1 MMTLNALTIFAQ
13 VQSMK
18 YKAGG
23 VGILGVALL
32 VAFGFGI
39 GYAIRARRPGKTTTE
54 KPAMA
59 APTVTTATPPTL
71 PAMSLF
77 SIGRSIAGCWM
88 APTAVMTAFVFMSG
102 LTKEH
107 PGPVIENG
115 AISFDPWTTKLTDV
129 RVNAPEG
136 HLQVSNDQANQV
148 LITRASENAEVKAAA
163 PAAESDLAANRPKWT
178 NGGDRLEGDVRQIVI
193 SSKLWSTEEEAKNEL
208 QAKASEIVRED
219 FSRRH
224 QGLINSTSFRFLSDE
239 RLIKVAVK
247 ERYLE
252 RSERDFG
259 TFSSP
264 MNRLWWLVEVSPIV
278 RTELYP
284 SWKSAVVQNRVLMV
298 GTTLAL
304 FTLLV
309 NSFGLFFTLKQ
320 QPKLGWF
327 RAAAA
332 SGMCTAAW
340 SSAGLFVAY
349 QIIS

>member
-1 MMTLNALTIFAQ
+1 MTTWYALTMLAQ
-13 VQSMK
+13 AHPMK
-18 YKAGG
+18 YKADGP
-23 VGILGVALL
+23 GIMGLALL
-32 VAFGFGI
+32 VAIGFGI
-39 GYAIRARRPGKTTTE
+39 GYGIRSKRRPHLPLE
-54 KPAMA
+54 RPAMS
-59 APTVTTATPPTL
+59 APTVQAVAAAPVA
-71 PAMSLF
+71 AMSMF
-77 SIGRSIAGCWM
+77 AMGRQIAGCWM
-88 APTAVMTAFVFMSG
+88 APTAVMAAFVLMSG
-102 LTKEH
+102 LTKDH

-136 HLQVSNDQANQV
+136 QLQVSVDQANQ
-148 LITRASENAEVKAAA
+148 EVVARPNDNEEAKAAS
-163 PAAESDLAANRPKWT
+163 PVSESDLVANRPKWT
-178 NGGDRLEGDVRQIVI
+178 NTGDRLEGEIRQTVI

-208 QAKASEIVRED
+208 QAKATEIVRED
-219 FSRRH
+219 FTRRH

-252 RSERDFG
+252 RTERDFG
-259 TFSSP
+259 SFSSP

-304 FTLLV
+304 FTLLA

-320 QPKLGWF
+320 QPKLGWM

-332 SGMCTAAW
+332 SGLCTAAW
-340 SSAGLFVAY
+340 GSAGLLVAF
-349 QIIS
+349 QLIS